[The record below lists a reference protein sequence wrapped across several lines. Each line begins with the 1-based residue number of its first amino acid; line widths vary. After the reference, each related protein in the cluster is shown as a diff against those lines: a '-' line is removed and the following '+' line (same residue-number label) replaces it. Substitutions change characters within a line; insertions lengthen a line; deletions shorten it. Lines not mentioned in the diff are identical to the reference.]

1 MGYGKGVGSH
11 GFRRGSAISLQPSSN
26 YHQLAKVGGLEPGFL
41 SRLRQRSCRVQIQ
54 LMNRAVIDGTLADVS
69 RYEVLLQDQQGC
81 HVLTKREIASI
92 TCSQLEHVVE
102 GEGERV
108 EATASDLQPP
118 TSLPDRQTSN
128 VQPHASHGR
137 PDIQETFLAQVQ
149 AQRQMIDLYLLTG
162 ARYRGRLLGYD
173 HFTLYLRDDHKS
185 EDHLFYKHGVSTIH
199 LARP

>member
-1 MGYGKGVGSH
+1 M
-11 GFRRGSAISLQPSSN
+11 
-26 YHQLAKVGGLEPGFL
+26 
-41 SRLRQRSCRVQIQ
+41 QIQ

-92 TCSQLEHVVE
+92 TCSQMERSEEEE
-102 GEGERV
+102 GGRL
-108 EATASDLQPP
+108 EATSSNLQPP
-118 TSLPDRQTSN
+118 TSDL
-128 VQPHASHGR
+128 QPLASKGR

-173 HFTLYLRDDHKS
+173 HFTLYLRDNHKS

>member
-1 MGYGKGVGSH
+1 MGYGKEVGSH

-26 YHQLAKVGGLEPGFL
+26 HHQLAKVGGLEPNFL
-41 SRLRQRSCRVQIQ
+41 SRLRQHSCRVQIQ
-54 LMNRAVIDGTLADVS
+54 LMNRAVINGTLADVS

-92 TCSQLEHVVE
+92 TCSQMERSEEEE
-102 GEGERV
+102 GGRL
-108 EATASDLQPP
+108 EATSSNLQPP
-118 TSLPDRQTSN
+118 TSNL
-128 VQPHASHGR
+128 QPLASKGR
-137 PDIQETFLAQVQ
+137 PNIQEAFLSQVRTRGQ
-149 AQRQMIDLYLLTG
+149 IVDCYLLTG

-173 HFTLYLRDDHKS
+173 HFTLYLRDVHKS